1 MVLVKDVMRA
11 VVGADEDDRATSL
24 DVFGR
29 ESVKA
34 TAGAARIV
42 ARMNFMV
49 RAAFVKINYLLY
61 IATASTGNCFKK
73 MSQNIMVAF
82 ASRSRII
89 VVVVENVSGCGT
101 TLSRK
106 STDSQSTS
114 TVLLY
119 S

>member
-89 VVVVENVSGCGT
+89 VVVENVSGCGT

-114 TVLLY
+114 TILLY